1 MTREACKQHKTSSTI
16 AAHAGIGVVAVF
28 FVIAGRI
35 IAWAMMGLGVLRV
48 VMGFIV
54 ASTFEDAAAFEA
66 ASRRYLGG
74 STSGEAIDKGLL
86 YIATGIAF
94 GLLVRIAT
102 RDNHPSS
109 SD

>member
-1 MTREACKQHKTSSTI
+1 ML
-16 AAHAGIGVVAVF
+16 

-35 IAWAMMGLGVLRV
+35 IAWAMVGLGALRLV
-48 VMGFIV
+48 TGFIV
-54 ASTFEDAAAFEA
+54 ASTSGDAAALEA

-86 YIATGIAF
+86 FIAIGIAF
-94 GLLVRIAT
+94 GLLVRIAKRT
-102 RDNHPSS
+102 NNPSS

>member
-1 MTREACKQHKTSSTI
+1 M
-16 AAHAGIGVVAVF
+16 F

-35 IAWAMMGLGVLRV
+35 IAWVMMGLGVLRV

-54 ASTFEDAAAFEA
+54 ASTSGDAAAIEA

-74 STSGEAIDKGLL
+74 STSGEVIDKGLL
-86 YIATGIAF
+86 YIAIGVAF

-102 RDNHPSS
+102 RPSQPSS